1 LYQRHGVTSNQ
12 GWARGIIA
20 CSIASK
26 NRFMRSRFI
35 RQLGS
40 IIGLIAIL
48 MTAFAPAVS
57 QAIYANSQARTV
69 PAAYCS
75 ATSRDGINTRFNSDP
90 LAGHDR
96 ASAHNHWDACGYCNF
111 VAHSPGA
118 PPSPNTKQPV
128 SAPQTPRYS
137 GSFESI
143 APYAPVVAAQPRAPP
158 SFI

>member
-1 LYQRHGVTSNQ
+1 
-12 GWARGIIA
+12 
-20 CSIASK
+20 
-26 NRFMRSRFI
+26 MRSRFI

-40 IIGLIAIL
+40 IIGLLAIL

-57 QAIYANSQARTV
+57 QAIDASSQAGTV

-75 ATSRDGINTRFNSDP
+75 AASRDGINARFNADP
-90 LAGHDR
+90 LARRDGAGTHD
-96 ASAHNHWDACGYCNF
+96 HWDACGYCNF
-111 VAHSPGA
+111 VAHSPAA
-118 PPSPNTKQPV
+118 PSSPNAKQPV

-143 APYAPVVAAQPRAPP
+143 PPYAPVVAAQPRAPP